1 MLVMWWETLEPSLS
15 QDELAL
21 WLHLIDLPGIGPVKG
36 AKLLQR
42 FAISELLNCSSEQL
56 SAFGWNETQIRQ
68 WLDFSPDNYQSII
81 DWGNDTNQHIL
92 HFDHPAYPSL
102 LRNVV
107 GAPLVLFITG
117 NPTIISEL
125 QLAIVGSRKPT
136 TDGRDAA
143 QSFTRELV
151 QAGLVITS
159 GLATGIDAISHQT
172 ALQYGGRTIAVQ
184 GCGLNQV
191 YPSKHRALA
200 NQILEQGGAL
210 VSEFFPDTLPRP
222 EHFPRRNRIISGLS
236 VGTLVVE
243 AAEKSGS
250 LITARYAV
258 EQNRDVFAVPG
269 RVNNHNARGCHR
281 LIQQGAKLV
290 CDAADII
297 EEIGGFS
304 QAVVEQA
311 NCYPKQ
317 EESLSDLPFSR
328 LLDNLRSNEVTAID
342 VIAATS
348 GLPVQEVMTE
358 LITLELEGLILSVP
372 GGYVRTRSA

>member
-1 MLVMWWETLEPSLS
+1 MRWKTLEPSLS

-36 AKLLQR
+36 AKLLQQ
-42 FAISELLNCSSEQL
+42 FSISELLNCSSEQL
-56 SAFGWNETQIRQ
+56 SACGWNENQIRQ
-68 WLDFSPDNYQSII
+68 WLDFSPTKYQSII

-107 GAPLVLFITG
+107 GAPLILFITG
-117 NPTIISEL
+117 SPTIISEL
-125 QLAIVGSRKPT
+125 QLAVVGSRKPT

-159 GLATGIDAISHQT
+159 GLASGIDAISHQT
-172 ALQYGGRTIAVQ
+172 TLQCGGRTIAVQ

-191 YPSKHRALA
+191 YPSKHRSLA

-258 EQNRDVFAVPG
+258 EQNREVFAIPG

-297 EEIGGFS
+297 EEIGIFPPL
-304 QAVVEQA
+304 VVEQTVA
-311 NCYPKQ
+311 QPKQ
-317 EESLSDLPFSR
+317 EEFLSDLPFSR

-342 VIAATS
+342 VIAVTS

>member
-1 MLVMWWETLEPSLS
+1 MWWKTLEPSLS

-21 WLHLIDLPGIGPVKG
+21 WLHLVDLPGIGPVKG

-42 FAISELLNCSSEQL
+42 FSISELLNCNFEQL
-56 SAFGWNETQIRQ
+56 SACGWNENQIRQ
-68 WLDFSPDNYQSII
+68 WLDFSPTKYQSII
-81 DWGNDTNQHIL
+81 DWGSDTNQHIL

-102 LRNVV
+102 LRNVI

-117 NPTIISEL
+117 SLTCINEL
-125 QLAIVGSRKPT
+125 QIAIVGSRKPT

-143 QSFTRELV
+143 HRFTRELV

-159 GLATGIDAISHQT
+159 GLASGIDAISHQT
-172 ALQYGGRTIAVQ
+172 ALQCGGRTIAVQ

-191 YPSKHRALA
+191 YPSKHRSLA

-236 VGTLVVE
+236 IGTLVVE

-258 EQNRDVFAVPG
+258 EQNREVFAIPG
-269 RVNNHNARGCHR
+269 RVNNHNVRGCHR

-297 EEIGGFS
+297 EEIGIFPPL
-304 QAVVEQA
+304 VVEQTVA
-311 NCYPKQ
+311 QPQQ
-317 EESLSDLPFSR
+317 EEFLSNLPFSR

-342 VIAATS
+342 VIAVTS

>member
-1 MLVMWWETLEPSLS
+1 MWWKILEPSLS
-15 QDELAL
+15 KDELAL
-21 WLHLIDLPGIGPVKG
+21 WLHLVDLPGIGPVKG

-42 FAISELLNCSSEQL
+42 FSISELLNCSFEQL
-56 SAFGWNETQIRQ
+56 SACGWNENQIRQ
-68 WLDFSPDNYQSII
+68 WLDFSPTKYQSII
-81 DWGNDTNQHIL
+81 DWGRDTNQHIL

-102 LRNVV
+102 LRNVI
-107 GAPLVLFITG
+107 GAPLILFITG
-117 NPTIISEL
+117 SLICINEL
-125 QLAIVGSRKPT
+125 QLAVVGSRKPT

-143 QSFTRELV
+143 QCFTRELV

-159 GLATGIDAISHQT
+159 GLASGIDAISHQT
-172 ALQYGGRTIAVQ
+172 ALQCGGRTIAVQ
-184 GCGLNQV
+184 GCGLNRV

-258 EQNRDVFAVPG
+258 EQNREVFAIPG

-297 EEIGGFS
+297 EEIGIFPPL
-304 QAVVEQA
+304 VVEQTVA
-311 NCYPKQ
+311 QPKQ
-317 EESLSDLPFSR
+317 EEFLSDLPFSR

>member
-1 MLVMWWETLEPSLS
+1 MWWKTLEPSLS

-21 WLHLIDLPGIGPVKG
+21 WLHLIDVPGIGPVKG

-56 SAFGWNETQIRQ
+56 SACGWNETQIRQ
-68 WLDFSPDNYQSII
+68 WLDFSPDNYQSTI

-92 HFDHPAYPSL
+92 HLDHPAYPSL

-117 NPTIISEL
+117 SPTILSEL

-136 TDGRDAA
+136 IDGRDAA
-143 QSFTRELV
+143 QIFTRELV
-151 QAGLVITS
+151 HAGLVITS

-184 GCGLNQV
+184 GCGLSQV

-210 VSEFFPDTLPRP
+210 VSEFLPDTLPRP

-297 EEIGGFS
+297 EEIGIFPPP
-304 QAVVEQA
+304 VVEQMVA
-311 NCYPKQ
+311 YPKQ
-317 EESLSDLPFSR
+317 EESLSNLPFSR

>member
-1 MLVMWWETLEPSLS
+1 M
-15 QDELAL
+15 
-21 WLHLIDLPGIGPVKG
+21 
-36 AKLLQR
+36 
-42 FAISELLNCSSEQL
+42 
-56 SAFGWNETQIRQ
+56 
-68 WLDFSPDNYQSII
+68 
-81 DWGNDTNQHIL
+81 
-92 HFDHPAYPSL
+92 

-117 NPTIISEL
+117 CLTCINEL

-159 GLATGIDAISHQT
+159 GLASGIDAISHQT
-172 ALQYGGRTIAVQ
+172 ALQFGGRTIAVQ
-184 GCGLNQV
+184 GCGLNQI

-200 NQILEQGGAL
+200 NQIFEQGGAL

-236 VGTLVVE
+236 VGTLVIE

-258 EQNRDVFAVPG
+258 EQNREVFAVPG

-297 EEIGGFS
+297 EEIGIFPPP
-304 QAVVEQA
+304 VVEQIVA
-311 NCYPKQ
+311 HPKQ
-317 EESLSDLPFSR
+317 EESLSNLPFSR

-342 VIAATS
+342 VIAATC

>member
-1 MLVMWWETLEPSLS
+1 MWWKILEPSLS
-15 QDELAL
+15 KDELAL
-21 WLHLIDLPGIGPVKG
+21 WLHLVDLPGIGPVKG

-42 FAISELLNCSSEQL
+42 FSISELLNCSFEQL
-56 SAFGWNETQIRQ
+56 SACGWNENQIRQ
-68 WLDFSPDNYQSII
+68 WLDFSPTKYQSII
-81 DWGNDTNQHIL
+81 DWGRDTNQHIL

-102 LRNVV
+102 LRNVI
-107 GAPLVLFITG
+107 GAPLILFITG
-117 NPTIISEL
+117 SLICINEL
-125 QLAIVGSRKPT
+125 QLAVVGSRKPT

-143 QSFTRELV
+143 QCFTRELV

-159 GLATGIDAISHQT
+159 GLASGIDAISHQT
-172 ALQYGGRTIAVQ
+172 ALQCGGRTIAVQ
-184 GCGLNQV
+184 GCGLNRV

-210 VSEFFPDTLPRP
+210 VSELFPFTLPRP

-258 EQNRDVFAVPG
+258 EQNREVFAIPG

-297 EEIGGFS
+297 EEIGIFPPL
-304 QAVVEQA
+304 VVEQTVA
-311 NCYPKQ
+311 QPKQ
-317 EESLSDLPFSR
+317 EEFLSDLPFSR

>member
-1 MLVMWWETLEPSLS
+1 MWWKTLEPSLS

-21 WLHLIDLPGIGPVKG
+21 WLHLIDVPGIGPVKG
-36 AKLLQR
+36 AKLLQQ
-42 FAISELLNCSSEQL
+42 FSISELLNCSSEQL
-56 SAFGWNETQIRQ
+56 SACGWNETQIRQ
-68 WLDFSPDNYQSII
+68 WLDFSSDRYQSII
-81 DWGNDTNQHIL
+81 EWGNDTNQHIL

-117 NPTIISEL
+117 CLTCINEL

-136 TDGRDAA
+136 TDGRDAT

-159 GLATGIDAISHQT
+159 GLASGIDAISHQT
-172 ALQYGGRTIAVQ
+172 ALQFGGRTIAVQ
-184 GCGLNQV
+184 GCGLNQI

-236 VGTLVVE
+236 VGTLVIE

-258 EQNRDVFAVPG
+258 EQNREVFAVPG

-297 EEIGGFS
+297 EEIGIFPPP
-304 QAVVEQA
+304 VVEQMVA
-311 NCYPKQ
+311 HPKQ
-317 EESLSDLPFSR
+317 EESLSNLPFSR

>member
-1 MLVMWWETLEPSLS
+1 MWLKTLEPSLS

-56 SAFGWNETQIRQ
+56 SACGWNETQIRQ
-68 WLDFSPDNYQSII
+68 WLDFSPENYQSII

-117 NPTIISEL
+117 NPTILSEL

-151 QAGLVITS
+151 QAGLVVTS

-200 NQILEQGGAL
+200 SQILEQGGAL

-236 VGTLVVE
+236 IGTLVVE

-258 EQNRDVFAVPG
+258 EQNREVFAVPG
-269 RVNNHNARGCHR
+269 RVNNHNAQGCHR

-290 CDAADII
+290 CNAADII
-297 EEIGGFS
+297 EEIGIFPPS
-304 QAVVEQA
+304 IRDQMVVH
-311 NCYPKQ
+311 PKQ

-342 VIAATS
+342 VIAAAS

>member
-1 MLVMWWETLEPSLS
+1 MWWKILEPSLS
-15 QDELAL
+15 KDELAL
-21 WLHLIDLPGIGPVKG
+21 WLHLVDLPGIGPVKG

-42 FAISELLNCSSEQL
+42 FSISELLNCSFEQL
-56 SAFGWNETQIRQ
+56 SACGWNENQIRQ
-68 WLDFSPDNYQSII
+68 WLDFSPTKYQSII
-81 DWGNDTNQHIL
+81 DWGRDTNQHIL

-102 LRNVV
+102 LRNVI
-107 GAPLVLFITG
+107 GAPLILFITG
-117 NPTIISEL
+117 SLTCINEL

-143 QSFTRELV
+143 HSFTRELV

-159 GLATGIDAISHQT
+159 GLASGIDAISHQT
-172 ALQYGGRTIAVQ
+172 ALQCGGRTIAVQ

-191 YPSKHRALA
+191 YPSKHRSLA

-258 EQNRDVFAVPG
+258 EQNREVFAIPG
-269 RVNNHNARGCHR
+269 RVNNHNALGCHR

-297 EEIGGFS
+297 EEIGIFPPL
-304 QAVVEQA
+304 VVEQTVA
-311 NCYPKQ
+311 QPKQ
-317 EESLSDLPFSR
+317 EEFLSDLPFSR

>member
-1 MLVMWWETLEPSLS
+1 MRWKTLESPLS

-21 WLHLIDLPGIGPVKG
+21 WLHLVALPGIGPIKG

-42 FAISELLNCSSEQL
+42 FAISELISCSSTQL
-56 SAFGWNETQIRQ
+56 SAGGWNETQIRQ
-68 WLDFSPDNYQSII
+68 WLDFSPSNYQSII
-81 DWGNDTNQHIL
+81 DWGHEKNQHIL

-107 GAPLVLFITG
+107 GAPLVLFIAGSLTVM
-117 NPTIISEL
+117 NEL

-136 TDGRDAA
+136 SDGRDAV
-143 QSFTRELV
+143 QSLTRELV

-159 GLATGIDAISHQT
+159 GLAAGIDAICHQT
-172 ALQYGGRTIAVQ
+172 ALQSGGRTIAVQ
-184 GCGLNQV
+184 GCGLNQI

-200 NQILEQGGAL
+200 HQMIEQGGAL

-269 RVNNHNARGCHR
+269 RITNHNARGCHR

-297 EEIGGFS
+297 EEIGILPP
-304 QAVVEQA
+304 AMVVSLVVQ
-311 NCYPKQ
+311 PKP

>member
-1 MLVMWWETLEPSLS
+1 MRWKTLESPLS

-21 WLHLIDLPGIGPVKG
+21 WLHLVALPGIGPIKG

-42 FAISELLNCSSEQL
+42 FAISELISCSSAQL
-56 SAFGWNETQIRQ
+56 SAGGWNETQIRQ
-68 WLDFSPDNYQSII
+68 WLDFSPSNYQSII
-81 DWGNDTNQHIL
+81 DWGHEKNQHIL

-117 NPTIISEL
+117 CLTCINEL

-136 TDGRDAA
+136 TDGRDAT

-159 GLATGIDAISHQT
+159 GLASGIDAISHQT
-172 ALQYGGRTIAVQ
+172 ALQFGGRTIAVQ
-184 GCGLNQV
+184 GCGLNQI

-200 NQILEQGGAL
+200 NQIFEQGGAL

-236 VGTLVVE
+236 VGTLVIE

-258 EQNRDVFAVPG
+258 EQNREVFAVPG

-297 EEIGGFS
+297 EEIGIFPPP
-304 QAVVEQA
+304 VVEQMVA
-311 NCYPKQ
+311 HPKQ
-317 EESLSDLPFSR
+317 EESLSNLPFSR

>member
-1 MLVMWWETLEPSLS
+1 MRWKTLEHPLS

-21 WLHLIDLPGIGPVKG
+21 WLHLVALPGIGPIKG

-42 FAISELLNCSSEQL
+42 FAISELINCSPEQL
-56 SAFGWNETQIRQ
+56 SVCGWNETQIRQ
-68 WLDFSPDNYQSII
+68 WLDFSPANYQSII
-81 DWGNDTNQHIL
+81 DWGYEKNQHIL
-92 HFDHPAYPSL
+92 PFDHPAYPLL

-107 GAPLVLFITG
+107 GAPLILFITG
-117 NPTIISEL
+117 CSTIIGEL

-159 GLATGIDAISHQT
+159 GLASGIDAISHQT
-172 ALQYGGRTIAVQ
+172 ALQFGGRTIAVQ
-184 GCGLNQV
+184 GCGLNQI

-200 NQILEQGGAL
+200 HQILEQGGAL

-236 VGTLVVE
+236 VGTLVIE

-258 EQNRDVFAVPG
+258 EQNREVFAVPG

-297 EEIGGFS
+297 EEIGIIPP
-304 QAVVEQA
+304 AIVEQSVA
-311 NCYPKQ
+311 KPQQ

>member
-1 MLVMWWETLEPSLS
+1 MRWKTLESPLS

-21 WLHLIDLPGIGPVKG
+21 WLHLVALPGIGPIKG

-42 FAISELLNCSSEQL
+42 FAISELISCSSEQL
-56 SAFGWNETQIRQ
+56 SAGGWNETQIRQ
-68 WLDFSPDNYQSII
+68 WLDFSPSNYQSII
-81 DWGNDTNQHIL
+81 DWGHEKNQHIL

-107 GAPLVLFITG
+107 GAPLVLFIAG
-117 NPTIISEL
+117 SLMVMNEL

-136 TDGRDAA
+136 SDGRDAV
-143 QSFTRELV
+143 QSLTRELV

-159 GLATGIDAISHQT
+159 GLAAGIDAICHQT
-172 ALQYGGRTIAVQ
+172 ALQSGGRTIAVQ
-184 GCGLNQV
+184 GCGLNQI

-200 NQILEQGGAL
+200 HQMIEQGGAL

-258 EQNRDVFAVPG
+258 EQNREVFAVPG
-269 RVNNHNARGCHR
+269 RITNHNARGCHR

-297 EEIGGFS
+297 EEIGILLPAMATS
-304 QAVVEQA
+304 PVVQ
-311 NCYPKQ
+311 PKQ
-317 EESLSDLPFSR
+317 EDSLSDLPFSR

>member
-1 MLVMWWETLEPSLS
+1 MRWKTLESPLS

-21 WLHLIDLPGIGPVKG
+21 WLHLVALPGIGPIKG

-42 FAISELLNCSSEQL
+42 FAISELISCSSAQL
-56 SAFGWNETQIRQ
+56 SAGGWNETQIRQ
-68 WLDFSPDNYQSII
+68 WLDFSPSNYQSII
-81 DWGNDTNQHIL
+81 DWGHEKNQHIL

-107 GAPLVLFITG
+107 GAPLVLFIAGSLTVM
-117 NPTIISEL
+117 NEL

-136 TDGRDAA
+136 SDGRDAV
-143 QSFTRELV
+143 QSLTRELV

-159 GLATGIDAISHQT
+159 GLAAGIDAICHQT
-172 ALQYGGRTIAVQ
+172 ALQSGGRTIAVQ
-184 GCGLNQV
+184 GCGLNQI

-200 NQILEQGGAL
+200 HQMIEQGGAL

-258 EQNRDVFAVPG
+258 EQNREFFAVPG
-269 RVNNHNARGCHR
+269 RITNHNARGCHR

-297 EEIGGFS
+297 EEIGILPPAMATS
-304 QAVVEQA
+304 PVVQ
-311 NCYPKQ
+311 PKQ
-317 EESLSDLPFSR
+317 EDALSDLPFSR

>member
-1 MLVMWWETLEPSLS
+1 MWWKTLEPSLS

-56 SAFGWNETQIRQ
+56 SACGWNETQIRQ
-68 WLDFSPDNYQSII
+68 WLDFSPDNYQSTI

-117 NPTIISEL
+117 SPTILSEL
-125 QLAIVGSRKPT
+125 QLAVVGSRKPT
-136 TDGRDAA
+136 TDGRDAV

-151 QAGLVITS
+151 HAGLVITS
-159 GLATGIDAISHQT
+159 GLASGIDAISHQT

-184 GCGLNQV
+184 GCGLNHI

-236 VGTLVVE
+236 IGTLVVE

-269 RVNNHNARGCHR
+269 RINNHNARGCHR

-297 EEIGGFS
+297 EEIGIFPPP
-304 QAVVEQA
+304 VVEQTVA
-311 NCYPKQ
+311 HPKQ
-317 EESLSDLPFSR
+317 EESLSNLPFSR

>member
-1 MLVMWWETLEPSLS
+1 MRWKTLESPLS

-21 WLHLIDLPGIGPVKG
+21 WLHLVDLPGIGPVKG

-42 FAISELLNCSSEQL
+42 FSISELLNCSVEQL
-56 SAFGWNETQIRQ
+56 SACGWNENQIRQ
-68 WLDFSPDNYQSII
+68 WLDFSPTKYQSII

-107 GAPLVLFITG
+107 GAPLVLFISGCLTCI
-117 NPTIISEL
+117 NEL

-159 GLATGIDAISHQT
+159 GLASGIDAISHQT
-172 ALQYGGRTIAVQ
+172 ALQCGGRTIAVQ

-191 YPSKHRALA
+191 YPSKHRSLA

-258 EQNRDVFAVPG
+258 EQNREVFAIPG

-297 EEIGGFS
+297 EEIGIFPLL
-304 QAVVEQA
+304 VVEQTVA
-311 NCYPKQ
+311 QPQQ
-317 EESLSDLPFSR
+317 EEFLSDLPFSR

>member
-1 MLVMWWETLEPSLS
+1 MWWKILEPSLS
-15 QDELAL
+15 KDELAL
-21 WLHLIDLPGIGPVKG
+21 WLHLVDLPGIGPVKG

-42 FAISELLNCSSEQL
+42 FSISELLNCSFEQL
-56 SAFGWNETQIRQ
+56 SACGWNENQIRQ
-68 WLDFSPDNYQSII
+68 WLDFSPTKYQSII
-81 DWGNDTNQHIL
+81 DWGRDTNQHIL

-102 LRNVV
+102 LRNVI
-107 GAPLVLFITG
+107 GAPLILFLTG
-117 NPTIISEL
+117 SLTCINEL

-143 QSFTRELV
+143 HSFMRELV

-159 GLATGIDAISHQT
+159 GLASGIDAISHQT
-172 ALQYGGRTIAVQ
+172 ALQCGGRTIAVQ

-191 YPSKHRALA
+191 YPSKHRSLA

-258 EQNRDVFAVPG
+258 EQNREVFAIPG

-297 EEIGGFS
+297 EEIGIFPPL
-304 QAVVEQA
+304 VVEQTVA
-311 NCYPKQ
+311 QPKQ
-317 EESLSDLPFSR
+317 EEFLSDLPFSR